1 MYSLP
6 VKQMAIPLKSLCTMW
21 NVVCQRTTSSR
32 MDKVLINA
40 EVKSEGGGPEVP
52 SECVEYQRAEGHHP
66 DIEDQ
71 ITETCFLPT
80 IPQASSKDGSP
91 QPLPEQMPSSPA
103 EDGDLGR
110 RKRLMLQEM
119 DRQRVGL
126 QLKLLEAKLQKEH
139 GRKNQEANLE
149 QQRIQDLTAALSQHR
164 VFENQNTADFR
175 EDSNFESACPHSRS
189 SPDSTADGKD
199 WHRLQKALPLIAI
212 GAGVAAYAVPFTLTA
227 VGFTSSGIAAKSMAA
242 YMMKCSA
249 VYSAGGVPAG
259 GAVATL
265 QSLGAKAGISY
276 LNGAIGGTAVYYK
289 LKGSKKADG
298 TKKD

>member
-1 MYSLP
+1 MFSDIWCKSSNIEMYSLP

-189 SPDSTADGKD
+189 SPDS
-199 WHRLQKALPLIAI
+199 R
-212 GAGVAAYAVPFTLTA
+212 VAAYAVPFTLTA